1 MNERVNAYLDGEL
14 AREELRLEER
24 AEAAALEA
32 AVADVRRALDATFR
46 GGMDARVMRRI
57 AELEGANQSRP
68 GLVRRALGALLA
80 PREVRLQW
88 RPVYALAA
96 AATLALLL
104 ASPWSPGRR
113 DSSPAAAENGSAGR
127 SAPVFVQFR
136 LQVESATS
144 VALAGSFTGWQPA
157 HALQQSADGVWTVVV
172 PITPG
177 VHDYVFV
184 VDGERWLPDPY
195 APQVDDGFGG
205 TNSRLTLLTPAA
217 L

>member
-14 AREELRLEER
+14 SPEELTAEER
-24 AEAAALEA
+24 VEAAAFEA
-32 AVADVRRALDATFR
+32 TVADVRRALDAGGGR
-46 GGMDARVMRRI
+46 GVDARVMSRI
-57 AELEGANQSRP
+57 ASLDTPAPGRP
-68 GLVRRALGALLA
+68 GFVRRVLAGLLA
-80 PREVRLQW
+80 PKVVTLQW
-88 RPVYALAA
+88 RPVYALGAA
-96 AATLALLL
+96 VALALLVV
-104 ASPWSPGRR
+104 SPWGSLREGPA
-113 DSSPAAAENGSAGR
+113 SSAAENASPEGR
-127 SAPVFVQFR
+127 APVFVQFR

-172 PITPG
+172 PMSPG

-205 TNSRLTLLTPAA
+205 TNSRLTLLAPAA

>member
-14 AREELRLEER
+14 ALEELTAEER
-24 AEAAALEA
+24 VEATAFAAT
-32 AVADVRRALDATFR
+32 VADVRRALDGSFSR
-46 GGMDARVMRRI
+46 GMDARVMSAI
-57 AELEGANQSRP
+57 AELDTESSRR
-68 GLVRRALGALLA
+68 GLGVRRALSALFTR
-80 PREVRLQW
+80 REVRLQW

-96 AATLALLL
+96 AAVVALLF
-104 ASPWSPGRR
+104 AQSSWSR
-113 DSSPAAAENGSAGR
+113 R
-127 SAPVFVQFR
+127 SAPDASTAAVPTAAGTPVFVQFR

-144 VALAGSFTGWQPA
+144 VALAGSFTGWQPTY
-157 HALQQSADGVWTVVV
+157 ALQQSADGVWTIVL

-184 VDGERWLPDPY
+184 IDGERWLPDPY

-205 TNSRLTLLTPAA
+205 TNSRLTLLAPAA